1 MAKLKYD
8 KTEETL
14 SAQKDFEAAKD
25 RLDEIEAQKPGDYK
39 PSQEVNDAK
48 QNAQSAADK
57 LQQIENQKPGAY
69 ESQYSNQ
76 IDELLNSILNRED
89 FTYDINADPLYNQY
103 REQYVREGN
112 NAMRDTM
119 GQAAGLTGGYG
130 SSYSGIAGSQAYDS
144 YLQKLNDKVPEL
156 YQLAYQKYRDEGDDL
171 YNQLG
176 VVQGLEQDAYGRY
189 RDTVSDWQGDRD
201 YYAGRYDAALN
212 QSNYLSEQ
220 DYQRYQDIMNQY
232 NTDRE
237 YYAGRV
243 DAAGNRY
250 DTRSE
255 LDHAYAQLAQNMSQ
269 FNQQMALENK
279 KLEETIR
286 ANKAQEAL
294 SRARLSRSSSGC
306 SSSSASQDLMN
317 DASIAEAGSA
327 ASEAVQ
333 SANTDLFQASIRT
346 SSEFNRRGGSDKQK
360 YGSYKQYV
368 AGKIYD
374 WTKSGKLTQ
383 GEARWL
389 SNKYNLG
396 D

>member
-130 SSYSGIAGSQAYDS
+130 SSYSGIAGSQA
-144 YLQKLNDKVPEL
+144 
-156 YQLAYQKYRDEGDDL
+156 
-171 YNQLG
+171 
-176 VVQGLEQDAYGRY
+176 
-189 RDTVSDWQGDRD
+189 
-201 YYAGRYDAALN
+201 
-212 QSNYLSEQ
+212 
-220 DYQRYQDIMNQY
+220 
-232 NTDRE
+232 
-237 YYAGRV
+237 
-243 DAAGNRY
+243 
-250 DTRSE
+250 
-255 LDHAYAQLAQNMSQ
+255 
-269 FNQQMALENK
+269 
-279 KLEETIR
+279 
-286 ANKAQEAL
+286 
-294 SRARLSRSSSGC
+294 
-306 SSSSASQDLMN
+306 
-317 DASIAEAGSA
+317 
-327 ASEAVQ
+327 
-333 SANTDLFQASIRT
+333 
-346 SSEFNRRGGSDKQK
+346 
-360 YGSYKQYV
+360 
-368 AGKIYD
+368 
-374 WTKSGKLTQ
+374 
-383 GEARWL
+383 
-389 SNKYNLG
+389 
-396 D
+396 

>member
-1 MAKLKYD
+1 M
-8 KTEETL
+8 
-14 SAQKDFEAAKD
+14 
-25 RLDEIEAQKPGDYK
+25 
-39 PSQEVNDAK
+39 
-48 QNAQSAADK
+48 
-57 LQQIENQKPGAY
+57 
-69 ESQYSNQ
+69 
-76 IDELLNSILNRED
+76 
-89 FTYDINADPLYNQY
+89 
-103 REQYVREGN
+103 
-112 NAMRDTM
+112 
-119 GQAAGLTGGYG
+119 
-130 SSYSGIAGSQAYDS
+130 
-144 YLQKLNDKVPEL
+144 PEL

-294 SRARLSRSSSGC
+294 SRARLSRSSSGG
-306 SSSSASQDLMN
+306 SSSASQALKN
-317 DASIAEAGSA
+317 AASIAAAGSA
-327 ASEAVQ
+327 ASKAVQ